1 MVNDGQRGKDK
12 TLIKSINIIL
22 FPFCLSP
29 LLSYPTNPTLPLQS
43 AFLCPT
49 IGLNS
54 TYPPPPLLRLLIF
67 SSLPRQSSS
76 PNLSLSPSSSTG
88 TTSRRCSLDHR
99 GMAFWEQPSYARC
112 ITNEFR
118 YLQQSVGA
126 KSAPSHSLCFQC
138 TINYLPSVPLPILI
152 TM

>member
-1 MVNDGQRGKDK
+1 MTDK
-12 TLIKSINIIL
+12 EEKIRLSLKVLIL
-22 FPFCLSP
+22 FSFLFVSLPSSHIQLIPLYPFNLPFFAPP
-29 LLSYPTNPTLPLQS
+29 LVLTPPT
-43 AFLCPT
+43 
-49 IGLNS
+49 
-54 TYPPPPLLRLLIF
+54 PPPLLRLLIF

-138 TINYLPSVPLPILI
+138 TINYLPSVPLPVLI